1 MNLFDD
7 IIKYHQIKIIKY
19 HQIKVIKYHQI
30 KVENITPK
38 EKIYTNDSSTR
49 MSRFMSNKKT
59 DKRSNNTSSQRGDT
73 SFGTLANNNKF
84 AILSGERPKEEVSST
99 KKMDK
104 NKTQEWKTVSTKKY
118 QKKSDDTVK
127 NETVISD
134 IDVVDKCIAE
144 NVQQEQQKE
153 FRPFKKFIDPAREF
167 REYKKTDDECANEE
181 QKKLYIET
189 FDNTNELGNNMFLNS
204 PWTVWIHKA
213 DCQVWTE
220 ESYTNIY
227 VVNSIGSFWRFF
239 NNFHALDKVRNQFF
253 IMRNK
258 IKPIW
263 EDNDNRNGGIC
274 SIKLDCFSRQGRID
288 IGVEIMMCVCLLV
301 MNETL
306 VQANE
311 EINGISYSIK
321 NRSVLIKLWCKN
333 FNNKIS
339 EKLPIGLFSKLD
351 TMMRNM
357 DRDRGYGR
365 KPPTDNKLSIRYT
378 QIKPEYEMELMYRL
392 LQNDRYKNHL
402 LFYHQIKYVLINHY
416 IILDNIHIH
425 NYFDMMMVYK
435 ICLSYHNI

>member
-1 MNLFDD
+1 MN
-7 IIKYHQIKIIKY
+7 KG
-19 HQIKVIKYHQI
+19 
-30 KVENITPK
+30 
-38 EKIYTNDSSTR
+38 
-49 MSRFMSNKKT
+49 MSRKPNGT
-59 DKRSNNTSSQRGDT
+59 NNNTFSAFT
-73 SFGTLANNNKF
+73 NMNKF
-84 AILSGERPKEEVSST
+84 AVLRGERPKSELEKKPEKKQDWKSTNT
-99 KKMDK
+99 KKS
-104 NKTQEWKTVSTKKY
+104 QPQQV
-118 QKKSDDTVK
+118 QKKVVTETYEQIDEQHNENHKHEQVK
-127 NETVISD
+127 NEYVND
-134 IDVVDKCIAE
+134 EKRKFFDPNQNNDNKYE
-144 NVQQEQQKE
+144 NKHHREQRDHKKE
-153 FRPFKKFIDPAREF
+153 FTTGEV
-167 REYKKTDDECANEE
+167 E
-181 QKKLYIET
+181 QKKLYIDT
-189 FDNTNELGNNMFLNS
+189 LDNSNEMGNTMFLNS

-274 SIKLDCFSRQGRID
+274 SIKLDCYSKQGRID

-333 FNNKIS
+333 FTNKIA

-357 DRDRGYGR
+357 DRDRGNFNR
-365 KPPTDNKLSIRYT
+365 KPLVDNKISIRYT
-378 QIKPEYEMELMYRL
+378 QIKPEYDVE
-392 LQNDRYKNHL
+392 
-402 LFYHQIKYVLINHY
+402 
-416 IILDNIHIH
+416 
-425 NYFDMMMVYK
+425 
-435 ICLSYHNI
+435 